1 MVRGV
6 AISPVTA
13 VLAAF
18 LAALA
23 LVWAAPLAW
32 MLVASFRPQSYG
44 GLNMAS
50 LLPDFAPTLHNLSS
64 AWGNAPFP
72 LLLLNTLIV
81 VAGVLAVQLTTI
93 TLAGYAFA
101 RLTFKGK
108 TFLFYIFLLQ
118 LMIAPPV
125 LIVPNLKTIVR
136 LGLYDHLAGVMAPY
150 FASAFGTFL
159 MRQTF
164 LSIPRDF
171 EEAAIMEGAGLLRI
185 IKDILLPMAKPALAA
200 FSVVSVAT
208 HWNEFLWPLIVTT
221 SPSNQT
227 LTVGLATFTLGA
239 ESAKEWGVLA
249 AGTMFV
255 MLPLGA
261 AFLCWQRQFINSFV
275 FSGIKG

>member
-1 MVRGV
+1 MARRV
-6 AISPVTA
+6 ALSPVTA
-13 VLAAF
+13 IMSAL

-50 LLPDFAPTLHNLSS
+50 LLPNFVPTLNNLAS
-64 AWGNAPFP
+64 AWDNAPFA
-72 LLLLNTLIV
+72 LLLFNTVLV
-81 VAGVLAVQLTTI
+81 VTGVLAVQLTTI

-108 TFLFYIFLLQ
+108 NLLFYIFLLQ

-136 LGLYDHLAGVMAPY
+136 LGLYDHLVGVMAPY

-171 EEAAIMEGAGLLRI
+171 EEAAVMEGAGLLRI
-185 IKDILLPMAKPALAA
+185 LKDIMLPMVKPALAA

-208 HWNEFLWPLIVTT
+208 HWNEFLWPLIVIT

-227 LTVGLATFTLGA
+227 LTVGLATFTMGA

-249 AGTMFV
+249 AGTLFV
-255 MLPLGA
+255 MLPLGV

>member
-1 MVRGV
+1 MARRFLL
-6 AISPVTA
+6 SPVA
-13 VLAAF
+13 ALLAAL

-32 MLVASFRPQSYG
+32 MLVASFRPQSFG

-50 LLPDFAPTLHNLSS
+50 LLPDFIPTVKNLVAAWES
-64 AWGNAPFP
+64 ASFP
-72 LLLLNTLIV
+72 LLLANTVIV
-81 VAGVLAVQLTTI
+81 VLGVLAVQIATI

-101 RLTFKGK
+101 RLSFKGK
-108 TFLFYIFLLQ
+108 NLFFYAFLLQ

-125 LIVPNLKTIVR
+125 LIVPNLKTIVQ
-136 LGLYDHLAGVMAPY
+136 LGLYDNLIGVMAPY

-171 EEAAIMEGAGLLRI
+171 EEAAVMEGAGLLRI
-185 IKDILLPMAKPALAA
+185 LKDVLLPMARPALAA
-200 FSVVSVAT
+200 FAVVSVAT
-208 HWNEFLWPLIVTT
+208 HWNEFLWPLIVVT

-227 LTVGLATFTLGA
+227 LTVGLATFTMGA
-239 ESAKEWGVLA
+239 ESAKEWGVLT
-249 AGTMFV
+249 AGTLFV
-255 MLPLGA
+255 MLPLGV
-261 AFLCWQRQFINSFV
+261 AFLGWQRQFINSFM

>member
-1 MVRGV
+1 MARRFLL
-6 AISPVTA
+6 SPVA
-13 VLAAF
+13 ALLAAL

-32 MLVASFRPQSYG
+32 MLVASFRPQSFG

-50 LLPDFAPTLHNLSS
+50 LLPDFVPTLKNLAA
-64 AWGNAPFP
+64 AWESAPFP
-72 LLLLNTLIV
+72 LLLLNTVLV
-81 VAGVLAVQLTTI
+81 VLGVLAVQIATI

-101 RLTFKGK
+101 RLSFKGK
-108 TFLFYIFLLQ
+108 NLFFYAFLLQ

-125 LIVPNLKTIVR
+125 LIVPNLKTIVQ
-136 LGLYDHLAGVMAPY
+136 LGLYDNLIGVMAPY

-171 EEAAIMEGAGLLRI
+171 EEAAIMEGAGLPRI
-185 IKDILLPMAKPALAA
+185 LKDVLLPMAKPALAA
-200 FSVVSVAT
+200 FAVVSVAT
-208 HWNEFLWPLIVTT
+208 HWNEFLWPLIVVT

-227 LTVGLATFTLGA
+227 LTVGLATFTMGA
-239 ESAKEWGVLA
+239 ESAKEWGVLT
-249 AGTMFV
+249 AGTLFV
-255 MLPLGA
+255 MLPLGV
-261 AFLCWQRQFINSFV
+261 AFLGWQRQFINSFM